1 MASEATNMAVRGNMH
16 MNIRVFEVS
25 DFNFVVKNDIRHQ
38 LRLGPQAPLRN
49 GTEKPD
55 SNRYLDFVKIIH
67 SLLGPSNTKPTVI
80 CGDFNFDYY
89 KDPNNSLRVMLE
101 KRGFTQIVTTP
112 TTIRGNCID
121 HVYVRGLD
129 HTHHLHY
136 PYYSDHEAVCVI
148 AKKKSTK

>member
-55 SNRYLDFVKIIH
+55 
-67 SLLGPSNTKPTVI
+67 
-80 CGDFNFDYY
+80 
-89 KDPNNSLRVMLE
+89 
-101 KRGFTQIVTTP
+101 
-112 TTIRGNCID
+112 
-121 HVYVRGLD
+121 
-129 HTHHLHY
+129 
-136 PYYSDHEAVCVI
+136 
-148 AKKKSTK
+148 